1 MSRAIELGLLAAIDI
16 YTFKFIAQIVARS
29 DDFHFHF
36 EGIFP
41 IELELKLSLLV
52 SLSWSLSFSV
62 CLSLFECHNNLTLKL
77 FMACSPF
84 IQLSKFP

>member
-1 MSRAIELGLLAAIDI
+1 MRRAIELGLLAAIAI

-41 IELELKLSLLV
+41 IELELNLSL
-52 SLSWSLSFSV
+52 SQFLSFSV

-77 FMACSPF
+77 FMACTPCSP
-84 IQLSKFP
+84 LHPTD

>member
-1 MSRAIELGLLAAIDI
+1 MSRAIELELLAAIAI

-41 IELELKLSLLV
+41 IELELNFYIYLFLSICLCPPLA
-52 SLSWSLSFSV
+52 V
-62 CLSLFECHNNLTLKL
+62 CLH
-77 FMACSPF
+77 
-84 IQLSKFP
+84 LSATII